1 MILQYLKRVN
11 NIAKSWQHVAGLEF
25 LSGFPMEYESKI
37 SLLITYSLAIFILQG
52 PKPECKHQIRS

>member
-37 SLLITYSLAIFILQG
+37 SLLITYSLAIFIL
-52 PKPECKHQIRS
+52 